1 MVSENSNTNSAR
13 RQTPVSST
21 FSELMKTDWAPQK
34 PFGASRQGGADFLPP
49 RHQALS
55 ALFPNRVLVIPAGE
69 LKTRSNDTD
78 YRFRPHSA
86 FTHLTALGQDF
97 EPGAFLVFVP
107 HPFNGHNIT
116 LFVPQPKGAE
126 SSDFYTNSRQGEFWV
141 GPRPRKQD
149 FALMTGLA
157 CKYLDNFSDF
167 IKNSPLETPDQVE
180 VLTLPDLDDTV
191 AELLAATFSRPV
203 ADLTKSSAVL
213 EEALSELR
221 LIKDN
226 YEIDQMRTAIAATK
240 AGFDAVITAL
250 PHAREHARGERIIEA
265 TFDSL
270 ARINGNAV
278 GYETI
283 AASGEHATILHWI
296 RNNGAVRNGDLLL
309 LDAGVEIDSLYTADI
324 TRTLPVSGRFNEVQ
338 GWVYDAVLAAADADF
353 AAAQPGAKFR
363 DVHNAAMEVITT
375 HLIAWG
381 LISVSQ
387 QEALAATG
395 GQHRRWMVHGTSHHL
410 GLDVHDCAKARSE
423 LYVDGVLEPGMV
435 FTIEPGLYFKSEDL
449 SIPAEYR
456 GIGVRIEDDVLIT
469 KSGNENLSAAFP
481 RSRVAVEAWMQ
492 DLLGN

>member
-1 MVSENSNTNSAR
+1 MVGENSNTNSAR
-13 RQTPVSST
+13 RQTPAST
-21 FSELMKTDWAPQK
+21 AFSELMTSHWAPPQ
-34 PFGASRQGGADFLPP
+34 PFGVSRQEGADFLPS

-55 ALFPNRVLVIPAGE
+55 ALFPNRVLVISAGE

-107 HPFNGHNIT
+107 HPFDGHKVT
-116 LFVPQPKGAE
+116 LFVPQPKGTE

-157 CKYLDNFSDF
+157 CEYVDDFSDF
-167 IKNSPLETPDQVE
+167 IKASPLEVPEQVE
-180 VLTLPDLDDTV
+180 VLTLPDLDATV
-191 AELLAATFSRPV
+191 DELLVTAFSRPL
-203 ADLTKSSAVL
+203 ADLTKNSSVL
-213 EEALSELR
+213 QEALSELR
-221 LIKDN
+221 LLKDD
-226 YEIDQMRTAIAATK
+226 YEVSQMRAAVAATK
-240 AGFDAVITAL
+240 AGFDAVIAAL
-250 PHAREHARGERIIEA
+250 PRAREHPRGERVIEA

-270 ARINGNAV
+270 ARINGNTV

-296 RNNGAVRNGDLLL
+296 RNNGVVRNGDLLL

-338 GWVYDAVLAAADADF
+338 GRVYDAVLAAADAAF
-353 AAAQPGAKFR
+353 AVARPGAKFR
-363 DVHNAAMEVITT
+363 DVHNAAMEVIAT
-375 HLIAWG
+375 HLIEWG
-381 LISVSQ
+381 LISVSL
-387 QEALAATG
+387 QETLAPTG

-410 GLDVHDCAKARSE
+410 GLDVHDCAQARSE
-423 LYVDGVLEPGMV
+423 LYLDGVLEPGMV
-435 FTIEPGLYFKSEDL
+435 FTIEPGLYFRSEDL

-469 KSGNENLSAAFP
+469 ESGNENLSATFP
-481 RSRVAVEAWMQ
+481 RNRVTVEAWMQ
-492 DLLGN
+492 ELLGN